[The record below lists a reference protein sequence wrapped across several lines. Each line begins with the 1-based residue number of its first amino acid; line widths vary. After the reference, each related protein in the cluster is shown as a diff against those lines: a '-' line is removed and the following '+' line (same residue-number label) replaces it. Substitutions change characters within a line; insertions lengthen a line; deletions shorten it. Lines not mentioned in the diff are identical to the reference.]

1 MDAKKVI
8 VCDDDRHILEVLKLI
23 VEFSG
28 AEVLV
33 EDDSAKLFGR
43 LNEDRPDLLII
54 DLWMPN
60 LSGQEIIS
68 MIRSDDKMKNMYILC
83 LSASDDGEEVAMRAG
98 ANQFLPKPFE
108 MTEILQIIENNC
120 RNIRASA

>member
-1 MDAKKVI
+1 MDVKKVV

-33 EDDSAKLFGR
+33 EDDSAKLYGR
-43 LNEDRPDLLII
+43 LHQDVPDLLII

-60 LSGQEIIS
+60 LSGQEVIS
-68 MIRSDDKMKNMYILC
+68 RIRRDDSMRDMYILC

-98 ANQFLPKPFE
+98 ANQFLPKPFD
-108 MTEILQIIENNC
+108 MTDILQIIERNC
-120 RNIRASA
+120 SGNRASA

>member
-68 MIRSDDKMKNMYILC
+68 KIRMDDKMKNMYILC

-108 MTEILQIIENNC
+108 MTDILQIIENNC